1 MEKLETKEVKK
12 QDTEK
17 QDTDQ
22 KQQATFDYKSNYT
35 QLAATYS
42 MLERK
47 YSKAIQL
54 LNLVLELYLKGE

>member
-1 MEKLETKEVKK
+1 MEELETKEVK
-12 QDTEK
+12 K

-22 KQQATFDYKSNYT
+22 KQQATFDYKSNYN
-35 QLAATYS
+35 QLAATHS